1 MTMKKIPDPRPQN
14 GPLTAYMAETRKYAL
29 LDADAELQ
37 LAKRWQQTRDPKAAG
52 QLVGSHLRL
61 VVKIARSYL
70 GYGQPLSDLISEGNL
85 GLMHALRRFDP
96 DRGVRFSTYAI
107 LWIRAHLQ
115 DYVMRSSSMVRI
127 GTTAAQKKL
136 FFKLHQAQSQIGEIH
151 GGELSAAG
159 VTRIANKFKVR
170 ESEVIDMNRRLMAR
184 DASLNMGVG
193 ADGDAEWQDNLRD
206 ESQNQEDRLV
216 ETDELEKRRGF
227 LAGALEQLNERERR
241 ILVERQLRDDPL
253 TLADLGQ
260 RYGISRERVR
270 QIETRALEKLGRLV
284 RAESSAA

>member
-1 MTMKKIPDPRPQN
+1 MTMKKILNPRPQV
-14 GPLTAYMAETRKYAL
+14 GSLMGYMAETRKYAL
-29 LDADAELQ
+29 LDAETEYQ

-136 FFKLHQAQSQIGEIH
+136 FLKLRQAESQIGEIH

-170 ESEVIDMNRRLMAR
+170 ESEVIGMNRRLMAR
-184 DASLNMGVG
+184 DVSLNMGVG
-193 ADGDAEWQDNLRD
+193 ADGDAKWQDYLRD

-216 ETDELEKRRGF
+216 ETDELEKRRGY

-241 ILVERQLRDDPL
+241 IVVERQLRDDPL

-270 QIETRALEKLGRLV
+270 QIETRALEKLRRLV